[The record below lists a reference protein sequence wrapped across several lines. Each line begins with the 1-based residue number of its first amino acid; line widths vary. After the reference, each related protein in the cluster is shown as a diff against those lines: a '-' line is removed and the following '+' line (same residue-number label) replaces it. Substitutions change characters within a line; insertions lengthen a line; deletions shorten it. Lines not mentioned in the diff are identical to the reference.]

1 MQRDDPDRYRDRL
14 MIERI
19 ASRLGFDWLAARLPG
34 DVYPPYVLVAVAL
47 VVQFGVV
54 DGYNFFVTGRS
65 TVLDNPTSVITG
77 LGLILAVAGSRWM
90 RDSYAEAVADLR
102 PSERDGTVGET
113 GDAGKPLPEAFRSI
127 VPVRVTLAFLVIGYL
142 AFFGNAVVLLGIDT
156 LVEIRG
162 VVGTI
167 LRDFIVLPAVVVP
180 AMIEFGVLYLGIH
193 VGLPRK
199 IAAADLDLF
208 YYDPR
213 DMGGFAAV
221 GQLLKRSY
229 YLLTVGLLLYFFL
242 VYGPVILS
250 GILPTP
256 FPEPEAPILV
266 MFTVLWFAG
275 VASIAYSMYRIH
287 TVMARKKAA
296 TIREIE
302 DEIRE
307 ILDDPYD
314 INTAHIADHDR
325 REAIEHRLQQVR
337 ATKEYPSTFT
347 MWSQILI
354 SVLLPQALQLA
365 VQVAP

>member
-14 MIERI
+14 LIERI
-19 ASRLGFDWLAARLPG
+19 AARLGFERLAERLPG

-47 VVQFGVV
+47 VIQFGVV

-102 PSERDGTVGET
+102 PSERERMPSDTARTSESFP
-113 GDAGKPLPEAFRSI
+113 DAFRSI
-127 VPVRVTLAFLVIGYL
+127 TPLRVKLAFLAVGYV
-142 AFFGNAVVLLGIDT
+142 AFFANAFFLLGIDT
-156 LVEIRG
+156 IVEIRG
-162 VVGTI
+162 VFGTV
-167 LRDFIVLPAVVVP
+167 LRDFLVLPVVVVP

-193 VGLPRK
+193 VGLPRR
-199 IAAADLDLF
+199 IARADLDLF

-213 DMGGFAAV
+213 NMGGFAAV
-221 GQLLKRSY
+221 GELLKRSY
-229 YLLTVGLLLYFFL
+229 YLLTAGLVLYFFL

-256 FPEPEAPILV
+256 FPEPKTPILV
-266 MFTVLWFAG
+266 MFTLLWLAG
-275 VASIAYSMYRIH
+275 VVSIAYSMYRIH
-287 TVMARKKAA
+287 TVMSRKKAA

-302 DEIRE
+302 DEIRD

-347 MWSQILI
+347 MWSQIAI